1 MLYLSV
7 TMRSLILPMCDDS
20 AFTPLTKKLVISIR
34 MPEHA
39 SMLLNPL
46 FGDGLTLSGLMR
58 MCIACNQKPTAPMLA
73 LAVQNSLPSLT
84 GLPMDNPDPGF
95 YLDIAKRFFDPQPVA
110 FNQKVYFYRSVHNY
124 ENTDDFFPRGTNLD
138 GSRSEYWPCTMDY
151 YVERTMIG
159 IPHEMITTQKGR
171 AFAKEAMLEWR
182 TVHEQQPD
190 HTRFIDHIIRILDH
204 GMVLRRRHVMPG
216 WLRDCG
222 HMPYR
227 DDEHL

>member
-20 AFTPLTKKLVISIR
+20 AFTPLTKKLLISISI
-34 MPEHA
+34 PDGV
-39 SMLLNPL
+39 SVILNPF

-84 GLPMDNPDPGF
+84 GLPMDNPDPAF
-95 YLDIAKRFFDPQPVA
+95 YLDIAKRYFDPQPVA
-110 FNQKVYFYRSVHNY
+110 FKDKVKFYRFVHNY
-124 ENTDDFFPRGTNLD
+124 MFYDDFFPSGTDLD
-138 GSRSEYWPCTMDY
+138 GQLDQYWPCAMDY
-151 YVERTMIG
+151 YVERTISD
-159 IPHEMITTQKGR
+159 IPHAMITTKTGR

-190 HTRFIDHIIRILDH
+190 HIRFIDHIIRILDH
-204 GMVLRRRHVMPG
+204 GMVLRTRFVLPG

-222 HMPYR
+222 YVPYR